1 MNVLS
6 SDVLSSDILFA
17 YGRKSVRSEHAIDGN
32 IVVFVRNR
40 LVRRLPRPA
49 NRHHPCAGRTILERA
64 VIPPSATSQTE
75 SLLVDGKGGNNDQT
89 GVFSASGPFALLP
102 GSCGRC
108 VLMDPSLL
116 VWSCRS

>member
-1 MNVLS
+1 MN
-6 SDVLSSDILFA
+6 VLSSDILFA

-49 NRHHPCAGRTILERA
+49 NRHHPCTGRTILERA

-75 SLLVDGKGGNNDQT
+75 SLLVDGKGGKQ
-89 GVFSASGPFALLP
+89 
-102 GSCGRC
+102 
-108 VLMDPSLL
+108 
-116 VWSCRS
+116 